1 MSDNSGKYI
10 WHNGQMVP
18 WEEAKVHVLVHA
30 LHYGSSV
37 FEGIRAYKTPDGT
50 KIFRLTDHLKRLYN
64 SAKIYSIVI
73 PYTLDVLVESCK
85 EVVLSNKLTADVYI
99 RPIAFRGLGD
109 IGLAPKSDHPVEVA
123 IAAIA
128 WEPYLG
134 SESLEQGVDVCISSW
149 QRVSPNTIP
158 TGAKAGGNYL
168 SSTLISTEANRL
180 GFAEGIALTTDG
192 TVSEGAGENIFI
204 VQDGVLITP
213 PSSESILTGITRD
226 TVINIS
232 KKLNIPLKEQAIT
245 REALYLAD
253 EVFFTGT
260 AAEITPIRSIDR
272 ITIGN
277 GSRGS
282 VTRMLQKEFF
292 GLFTLETADE
302 HGWLEDIDKKNN

>member
-1 MSDNSGKYI
+1 M
-10 WHNGQMVP
+10 
-18 WEEAKVHVLVHA
+18 
-30 LHYGSSV
+30 
-37 FEGIRAYKTPDGT
+37 
-50 KIFRLTDHLKRLYN
+50 
-64 SAKIYSIVI
+64 
-73 PYTLDVLVESCK
+73 
-85 EVVLSNKLTADVYI
+85 
-99 RPIAFRGLGD
+99 
-109 IGLAPKSDHPVEVA
+109 
-123 IAAIA
+123 
-128 WEPYLG
+128 
-134 SESLEQGVDVCISSW
+134 CISSW

-232 KKLNIPLKEQAIT
+232 KKLNIPLKEQSIT

>member
-18 WEEAKVHVLVHA
+18 WEDAKVHVLVHA

-73 PYTLDVLVESCK
+73 PYTLDALVESCK
-85 EVVLSNKLTADVYI
+85 KVVLLNKLTDDVYI
-99 RPIAFRGLGD
+99 RPIAVRGLGD

-232 KKLNIPLKEQAIT
+232 KKLNIPLKEQSIT

-272 ITIGN
+272 ITIGD

-282 VTRMLQKEFF
+282 VTQMLQNEFF